1 MAWLS
6 AGAAPPPSGSDCG
19 WADAT
24 PWGVAV
30 NAGLACVT
38 VGAAIVMLRL
48 ATRRQETAAAA
59 EGAAPPPAL
68 QALQA
73 PMLVGDEAADA
84 QQASP

>member
-6 AGAAPPPSGSDCG
+6 ASAAAPPTGSDCG